1 MDSFLQG
8 VRKYIIISNVYES
21 MNIVELLAPAKDI
34 DCARAAILC
43 GADAV
48 YLGGPQFS
56 ARQAAGN
63 TIDTIRQVVELAR
76 PFYVKVYVALNTL
89 LTDEELP
96 AAEKLI
102 HEMYEAGIDGLIV
115 QDAGLLELDLPPL
128 PIIASTQMNNTTA
141 EKVKFL
147 EAVGFSRAILA
158 RELTLS
164 QIKKI
169 RQQTSIELE
178 CFIHGALCVGLSGQC
193 YLSYALGGRSGNRGR
208 CAQPCRKRYT
218 VFDLS
223 GDEVLKDKYALSLK
237 DLNLSDH
244 LESLIDAGVTSF
256 KIEGRLKDAAYVAN
270 VVGFYRRQLDAL
282 LEKKGLRKS
291 SSGRTELNFEPDLCK
306 SFNRGFT
313 DYGVKGAAE
322 NLGSVATPKST
333 GEFVGTVQSVRRDS
347 FVLDGGVQLH
357 SGDGICF
364 FDAEGELAGTTVN
377 QADGRT
383 VFPQKTEHLRP
394 GVKVWRNYDH
404 LFGKQLQKPGERN
417 IAITLTLKE
426 TAHGA
431 ALLGTDEDGNEAV
444 FEMAFDKQP
453 AQKIEQA
460 RQTITTQLQKLG
472 NTIFEC
478 GQVRIETEQMYF
490 FPASV
495 LNALRRGV
503 VEKLLETRLQNRPRP
518 NGAVIRNDVPYP
530 EKTLTFTGNVLNEKA
545 KAFYRRH
552 GVEKIE
558 PAAESG
564 RNLDD
569 ECVMV
574 TKYCLRKQLSLCPKD
589 ANDIDT
595 AEPLLLE
602 DDEGH
607 LLRAEFR
614 CGRCGMEIY
623 LVK

>member
-1 MDSFLQG
+1 M
-8 VRKYIIISNVYES
+8 I
-21 MNIVELLAPAKDI
+21 ELLAPAKDVE
-34 DCARAAILC
+34 CARAAVLC

-48 YLGGPQFS
+48 YLGGAQFS

-63 TIDTIRQVVELAR
+63 TVESIRQVVELAR
-76 PFYVKVYVALNTL
+76 PYYVKVYAALNTV

-102 HEMYEAGIDGLIV
+102 HELYDAGIDGLII

-128 PIIASTQMNNTTA
+128 PLIASTQMNNTTP
-141 EKVKFL
+141 EKVEFL

-164 QIKKI
+164 QIRNI
-169 RQQTSIELE
+169 RKATSSELE

-218 VFDLS
+218 VIDLNGS
-223 GDEVLKDKYALSLK
+223 EVLKDKYALSLK
-237 DLNLSDH
+237 DLNLSEH

-270 VVGFYRRQLDAL
+270 IVGFYRRQLDTL

-291 SSGRTELNFEPDLCK
+291 SSGRVYLDFEPDLRK

-313 DYGVKGAAE
+313 DYGIKGKAE
-322 NLGSVATPKST
+322 NLGSIDTPKST
-333 GEFVGTVQSVRRDS
+333 GEYIGTVQSVRRDA
-347 FVLDGGVQLH
+347 FVLDGDVQLH

-364 FDAEGELAGTTVN
+364 FDAAGELAGTVVN
-377 QADGRT
+377 QADGQT
-383 VFPQKTEHLRP
+383 IQPQKIEHLRP
-394 GVKVWRNYDH
+394 GIKVWRNYDH
-404 LFGKQLQKPGERN
+404 LFSKQLQKCGERK
-417 IAITLTLKE
+417 IAIVMTLRE
-426 TAHGA
+426 TNDGM
-431 ALLGTDEDGNEAV
+431 ALTARDEDGNEAV
-444 FEMAFDKQP
+444 FEMTVDKQP
-453 AQKIEQA
+453 AQKPEQVW
-460 RQTITTQLQKLG
+460 QTTVTQLHKMG

-478 GQVRIETEQMYF
+478 GDVRIETEQVYF
-490 FPASV
+490 FPVST
-495 LNALRRGV
+495 LNALKRGV
-503 VEKLLETRLQNRPRP
+503 VEKLLAVRLANTPRP
-518 NGAVIRNDVPYP
+518 SGGVKKNSEPYP
-530 EKTLTFTGNVLNEKA
+530 TKTLTFTGNVLNEKA

-552 GVEKIE
+552 GVEQVE

-564 RNLDD
+564 RNLHD
-569 ECVMV
+569 ECIMI
-574 TKYCLRKQLSLCPKD
+574 TKYCLRKQLDLCPKD
-589 ANDIDT
+589 AGDVDA

-614 CGRCGMEIY
+614 CGQCGMEIY
-623 LVK
+623 WIK

>member
-1 MDSFLQG
+1 M
-8 VRKYIIISNVYES
+8 RKI
-21 MNIVELLAPAKDI
+21 ELLAPAKDI
-34 DCARAAILC
+34 DCARAAVLC

-63 TIDTIRQVVELAR
+63 TVDTIRQVVELAR
-76 PFYVKVYVALNTL
+76 PYYVKVYVALNTL
-89 LTDEELP
+89 LTDDELP
-96 AAEKLI
+96 VAEKLI
-102 HEMYEAGIDGLIV
+102 HELYAAGVDGLII
-115 QDAGLLELDLPPL
+115 QDTGLLELDLPPV
-128 PIIASTQMNNTTA
+128 PIIASTQMNNTSG
-141 EKVKFL
+141 EKIKFL

-158 RELTLS
+158 RELTVS

-169 RQQTSIELE
+169 RQATSIELE

-218 VFDLS
+218 VFDLN
-223 GDEVLKDKYALSLK
+223 GNEVLKNKYALSIK

-270 VVGFYRRQLDAL
+270 IVGFYRRQLDAL

-291 SSGRTELNFEPDLCK
+291 ASGRIYLDFEPDLRK

-313 DYGVKGAAE
+313 DYGISGIPE
-322 NLGSVATPKST
+322 NLGSTDTPKSM
-333 GEFVGTVQSVRRDS
+333 GECVGAVQSVRRDA
-347 FVLDGGVQLH
+347 FVLDSDIELH

-364 FDAEGELAGTTVN
+364 FDARGELAGTTVN
-377 QADGRT
+377 QVDGKT
-383 VFPQKTEHLRP
+383 VWPQKIEHLRP
-394 GVKVWRNYDH
+394 GIKVWRNYDH
-404 LFGKQLQKPGERN
+404 LFSKQVQKCGYRK
-417 IAITLTLKE
+417 IAISLSLSETIDGIALT
-426 TAHGA
+426 GR
-431 ALLGTDEDGNEAV
+431 DEDGNEAV
-444 FEMAFDKQP
+444 FEMTVEKQP
-453 AQKIEQA
+453 AQKAEQA
-460 RQTITTQLQKLG
+460 LQTTVTQLQKLG

-478 GQVRIETEQMYF
+478 GDVRVATEQIYF
-490 FPASV
+490 FPVSV
-495 LNALRRGV
+495 LNALKRGT
-503 VEKLLETRLQNRPRP
+503 VEKLLAVRLENQPRLSGGIVK
-518 NGAVIRNDVPYP
+518 NNVPYP
-530 EKTLTFTGNVLNEKA
+530 EKLLTFTGNVLNEKA

-552 GVEKIE
+552 GVEQIE

-564 RNLDD
+564 RDLHD

-574 TKYCLRKQLSLCPKD
+574 TKYCLRKQLDLCPVKSGESD
-589 ANDIDT
+589 A

-614 CGRCGMEIY
+614 CGRCGMELFLIER
-623 LVK
+623 